1 MPTVFLCSPHRS
13 PASARDPARLT
24 PSGAFLLLKCS
35 QALEKEKKMWYNYG
49 DGNVAV
55 KIIRLHS

>member
-1 MPTVFLCSPHRS
+1 MLSSPQSGLRPRSCS
-13 PASARDPARLT
+13 AYAV
-24 PSGAFLLLKCS
+24 GAFLLLKCS